1 MATQCTILAQ
11 AFQMLQAMRND
22 EYMLVEESGNMILMA
37 YAYYKFTRN
46 SGYPT
51 ISQVFGIP
59 LDSRHSYTESD
70 WELWT
75 AAICASATR
84 RLFVNA
90 VAYWLNNTSTD
101 RAFTDLYETIDDGSY
116 PASPD
121 SIHFIARPVAG
132 GHFSLLALLKAG

>member
-1 MATQCTILAQ
+1 MHTTSLQGTLGTLRSHRSS
-11 AFQMLQAMRND
+11 AFR
-22 EYMLVEESGNMILMA
+22 SIHGN
-37 YAYYKFTRN
+37 
-46 SGYPT
+46 
-51 ISQVFGIP
+51 
-59 LDSRHSYTESD
+59 SYTESD

-75 AAICASATR
+75 AAICAPATR

-132 GHFSLLALLKAG
+132 GHFSLLALLKSRPECGYGGGFE